1 MIYHTRDFGNRHI
14 IIWPI
19 LVMSREIQAYRSG
32 TNVPRVII
40 FCEEK
45 SKGRFF
51 WFVEGWGALYI

>member
-1 MIYHTRDFGNRHI
+1 MIYNTRDFGNRHI

-40 FCEEK
+40 FCEELSLVLTSSVK
-45 SKGRFF
+45 SL
-51 WFVEGWGALYI
+51 GW

>member
-40 FCEEK
+40 FCEELSLVLTSSVK
-45 SKGRFF
+45 SL
-51 WFVEGWGALYI
+51 GW